1 MSTVSCRIYL
11 FFYEFTSS
19 TTLIYIQYRNF
30 YDTTYLHSCRILY
43 TISSLPFYIFLL
55 SLSTSSS
62 QIHNYTS
69 HRRTNTPEWSL
80 SASRR
85 PQVMAFSPS
94 FTPRWAGSVIASRVP
109 QSNQPLTSDQSIKID
124 KILLVR
130 FRGSMI
136 WQIMMMTRVDEDN
149 VIYRTLGA
157 LSCDKH
163 AVR

>member
-1 MSTVSCRIYL
+1 MFNKGWVVIGYEFCKYSYCGGWVVSTVSCRIYL

-109 QSNQPLTSDQSIKID
+109 QPSLAPHIGPID
-124 KILLVR
+124 
-130 FRGSMI
+130 
-136 WQIMMMTRVDEDN
+136 
-149 VIYRTLGA
+149 
-157 LSCDKH
+157 
-163 AVR
+163 